1 MRFKLFSTCVDHI
14 EFDIGMMS
22 TQPILKNLNNLF
34 WSQDY
39 KFCLLKPTPDQLF
52 PIIIVIYFFFFAP
65 SKKKREATRTITMTN
80 KKQPLE

>member
-1 MRFKLFSTCVDHI
+1 MRFKLFSTCVDQI

-39 KFCLLKPTPDQLF
+39 KFCLLTNTRSTFLHHHHLF
-52 PIIIVIYFFFFAP
+52 SSSLPPA
-65 SKKKREATRTITMTN
+65 KKKEVTRTITMTN

>member
-1 MRFKLFSTCVDHI
+1 MRFKLFSTCVDQI

-39 KFCLLKPTPDQLF
+39 KFCLLTNTRSTFPHHHHLF
-52 PIIIVIYFFFFAP
+52 SSSLPPA
-65 SKKKREATRTITMTN
+65 KKKE
-80 KKQPLE
+80 K

>member
-1 MRFKLFSTCVDHI
+1 MRFKLFSTCVDQI

-39 KFCLLKPTPDQLF
+39 KFCLLTNTRSTFPHHHCHLF
-52 PIIIVIYFFFFAP
+52 SSSLPPA
-65 SKKKREATRTITMTN
+65 KKREVTRTITMTN

>member
-1 MRFKLFSTCVDHI
+1 MRFKLFSTCVDQI

-39 KFCLLKPTPDQLF
+39 KFCLLTNTRSTFPHHHHLF
-52 PIIIVIYFFFFAP
+52 SSSLPPA
-65 SKKKREATRTITMTN
+65 KKKRSD
-80 KKQPLE
+80 KDYYDDKQKTTT